1 MPPIKR
7 PGVLFP
13 LFVFLIAVGLVGFFV
28 VVSDYYDYTSGVI
41 ENTASISA
49 LNKESLLAR
58 LKPAPINYD
67 TEVKYRK
74 FFITV
79 PGAQRVELL
88 ADFNRWGKD
97 PVVLKSYR
105 KGYFETSVAL
115 SAGEYKY
122 VFSVDGK
129 DVLDPMNKDRQLLGG
144 REVCIKTVK

>member
-1 MPPIKR
+1 MSRIKR
-7 PGVLFP
+7 PGMLFP
-13 LFVFLIAVGLVGFFV
+13 LFVFLIALVLVGFFV
-28 VVSDYYDYTSGVI
+28 VASDYYEYTAGVI

-49 LNKESLLAR
+49 LNKESLLVQA
-58 LKPAPINYD
+58 KPSAVPYD

-97 PVVLKSYR
+97 PVVLKPYR
-105 KGYFETSVAL
+105 KGYFETFVAL
-115 SAGEYKY
+115 TTGEYKY

-129 DVLDPMNKDRQLLGG
+129 DVLDPLNKDRQTVAG
-144 REVCIKTVK
+144 REICIKTVK

>member
-1 MPPIKR
+1 MTPIKR

-13 LFVFLIAVGLVGFFV
+13 LFVFLIALGLVGFFV
-28 VVSDYYDYTSGVI
+28 TVSDYYTYTSGVI

-58 LKPAPINYD
+58 LKPSSVAYD

-97 PVVLKSYR
+97 PVVLKAYR
-105 KGYFETSVAL
+105 KGYLEKMYWT
-115 SAGEYKY
+115 
-122 VFSVDGK
+122 
-129 DVLDPMNKDRQLLGG
+129 R
-144 REVCIKTVK
+144 